1 MAQGQEDDRINQ
13 ENERKREL
21 ERSEAAKI
29 AKMESFIKSPACDQE
44 TKRLITQKLN
54 KYYIE
59 LAMDSTPLPAVSTV
73 QTHARQCVTSPT
85 SSDDE
90 KSPEVH
96 SYESYFAESPPGPS
110 PSLKFIFGGYSSSD
124 SSSVSTC

>member
-1 MAQGQEDDRINQ
+1 MIFTSR
-13 ENERKREL
+13 
-21 ERSEAAKI
+21 
-29 AKMESFIKSPACDQE
+29 
-44 TKRLITQKLN
+44 
-54 KYYIE
+54 

-73 QTHARQCVTSPT
+73 QTHARQRVTSPT
-85 SSDDE
+85 GLSSDDE

-110 PSLKFIFGGYSSSD
+110 PSRKFSFGGYSSSD